1 MSSGVMRFRRAVVVS
16 FADENTLS
24 HGTEEPGIGTMS
36 IARRNI
42 VGYRNRFSC
51 VELESIYH
59 GVRCKN
65 CYEPAR
71 NSKSMFRIPY
81 PLEITLLRV
90 RGS

>member
-51 VELESIYH
+51 VELESI
-59 GVRCKN
+59 
-65 CYEPAR
+65 
-71 NSKSMFRIPY
+71 
-81 PLEITLLRV
+81 
-90 RGS
+90 